1 MILTGRHQPAQDES
15 RAEKP
20 GWGRELDNKAVDD
33 AKGCLRCPT
42 SWQPFVW
49 SQCSSWNWWWDDEM
63 FIFAAK
69 GGCRCDTLPL
79 WSFSSAWFLQCAGHG
94 EPHGWD
100 CAMPSHYLSQLQHAG
115 LLNAGLV
122 WLVGKERCPS
132 WRSPKWRTRLLQYHR
147 RLTPSETP
155 ERANIRNTSTH
166 SIYLPSW
173 PLIIPADTCLCQA
186 SWRCCLLHLDNA
198 SIKSLQCDNHVISTY
213 ILYKI

>member
-1 MILTGRHQPAQDES
+1 MILTGCHQPAQDES

-69 GGCRCDTLPL
+69 DGCRHDTLPL

-122 WLVGKERCPS
+122 WLVHHENVQIYEI
-132 WRSPKWRTRLLQYHR
+132 LQHI
-147 RLTPSETP
+147 
-155 ERANIRNTSTH
+155 ASTCRH
-166 SIYLPSW
+166 DLKLYLP
-173 PLIIPADTCLCQA
+173 IPVSVKPAEDA
-186 SWRCCLLHLDNA
+186 A
-198 SIKSLQCDNHVISTY
+198 YFI
-213 ILYKI
+213 